1 LGAYTIPARVESY
14 R

>member
-1 LGAYTIPARVESY
+1 LGAYTIPARAESY